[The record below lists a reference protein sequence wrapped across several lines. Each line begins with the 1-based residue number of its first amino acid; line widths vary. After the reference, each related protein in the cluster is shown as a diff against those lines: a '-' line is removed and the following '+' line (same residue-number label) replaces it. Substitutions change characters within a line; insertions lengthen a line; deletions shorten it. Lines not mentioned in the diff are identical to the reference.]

1 MTTLARLLGR
11 VTADQLAQRELEEAR
26 IALLNAQS
34 AAEYFQA
41 VVTYNQ
47 RRVARLEDWLNRGRP
62 HA

>member
-1 MTTLARLLGR
+1 MNTLARLLGR

>member
-11 VTADQLAQRELEEAR
+11 VTADQLARRELEEAR

-34 AAEYFQA
+34 AAEYFRA